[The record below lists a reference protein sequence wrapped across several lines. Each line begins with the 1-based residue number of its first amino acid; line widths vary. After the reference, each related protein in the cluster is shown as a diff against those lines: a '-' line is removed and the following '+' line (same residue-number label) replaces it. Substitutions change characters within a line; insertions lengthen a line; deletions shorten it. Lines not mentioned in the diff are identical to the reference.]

1 MNKDAFVKEFLGTMG
16 HKEMA
21 EIIDNELDTLHAKV
35 KKSEDPNELKELMR
49 TLQILVLTRE
59 YIECNVILDN
69 HPTVPFTEKFHDT
82 VKGIFDTIK
91 NW

>member
-21 EIIDNELDTLHAKV
+21 EVIDNELDTLHAKIN
-35 KKSEDPNELKELMR
+35 KSEDPNELKELMR
-49 TLQILVLTRE
+49 TLRILVLTRE

-82 VKGIFDTIK
+82 VKGIFNTIK

>member
-21 EIIDNELDTLHAKV
+21 EVIDNELDTLHAKI

>member
-16 HKEMA
+16 HKGMA
-21 EIIDNELDTLHAKV
+21 EIIDNELDTLHAKI

>member
-16 HKEMA
+16 HKKMA
-21 EIIDNELDTLHAKV
+21 EVIDNELDTLHAKIN
-35 KKSEDPNELKELMR
+35 KSEDPNELKELMR
-49 TLQILVLTRE
+49 TLRILILTRE

>member
-1 MNKDAFVKEFLGTMG
+1 MNKYAFVKEFLGTMG

-21 EIIDNELDTLHAKV
+21 EIIDNELDTLHAKI

-49 TLQILVLTRE
+49 TLRILILTRE

>member
-1 MNKDAFVKEFLGTMG
+1 MNKDAFVKEILATMD

-21 EIIDNELDTLHAKV
+21 KVIEDELDTLNAKI
-35 KKSEDPNELKELMR
+35 KESEDPNELKELTR
-49 TLQILVLTRE
+49 TLRIFFVMRE
-59 YIECNVILDN
+59 YIECNLILDN

-82 VKGIFDTIK
+82 VKDIFYTIK

>member
-16 HKEMA
+16 HKKMA
-21 EIIDNELDTLHAKV
+21 EIIDNELDTLHAKIN
-35 KKSEDPNELKELMR
+35 KSEDPNELKELMR
-49 TLQILVLTRE
+49 TLRILVLTRE

>member
-1 MNKDAFVKEFLGTMG
+1 MNKDAFVKEFLGPMG

-21 EIIDNELDTLHAKV
+21 EIIDNELDTFHAKI

>member
-1 MNKDAFVKEFLGTMG
+1 MNKDAFVKEFLGTKG
-16 HKEMA
+16 HTEMA
-21 EIIDNELDTLHAKV
+21 EVIDNELDRLHAKIE
-35 KKSEDPNELKELMR
+35 KAEDPNELKELMR
-49 TLQILVLTRE
+49 TLRIFILMRE
-59 YIECNVILDN
+59 YIECNLILDN

>member
-21 EIIDNELDTLHAKV
+21 EIIDNELDTLHAKI

-49 TLQILVLTRE
+49 TLQIFFVMRE
-59 YIECNVILDN
+59 YIECNIILDN

-82 VKGIFDTIK
+82 VKDIFDTIK

>member
-1 MNKDAFVKEFLGTMG
+1 MNKDAFVKEFLGTRG
-16 HKEMA
+16 HTEMA
-21 EIIDNELDTLHAKV
+21 EIIDNELDTLHAKI

>member
-21 EIIDNELDTLHAKV
+21 EIIDNELDTLHAKI

-49 TLQILVLTRE
+49 TIRILILTRE

>member
-21 EIIDNELDTLHAKV
+21 EIIDNELDTLHAKI

-49 TLQILVLTRE
+49 TLRILILTRE

-82 VKGIFDTIK
+82 VKGIFDTNK

>member
-16 HKEMA
+16 HKKMA
-21 EIIDNELDTLHAKV
+21 EIIDNELDTLHAKI

-59 YIECNVILDN
+59 YIECNVIIDN
-69 HPTVPFTEKFHDT
+69 HPTVPFTEKAQAT
-82 VKGIFDTIK
+82 ILNIVNTIK

>member
-21 EIIDNELDTLHAKV
+21 EIIDNELDTLHAKI

-59 YIECNVILDN
+59 YIECNIILDN

>member
-1 MNKDAFVKEFLGTMG
+1 MNKDAFVKEFLGTRG

-21 EIIDNELDTLHAKV
+21 EIIDNELDTLHAKI

-49 TLQILVLTRE
+49 TLQILILTRE

-69 HPTVPFTEKFHDT
+69 HPTVPFTEKVQGTILNIVNT
-82 VKGIFDTIK
+82 VK

>member
-1 MNKDAFVKEFLGTMG
+1 MNKDAFVKEILATMD

-21 EIIDNELDTLHAKV
+21 EVIEDELNTLNAKI
-35 KKSEDPNELKELMR
+35 KESEDPNELKELMR
-49 TLQILVLTRE
+49 TLRIFFVMRE
-59 YIECNVILDN
+59 YIECNLILDK
-69 HPTVPFTEKFHDT
+69 HPTVPFTEKVHDT

>member
-21 EIIDNELDTLHAKV
+21 EVIDNELDTLHAKI

-69 HPTVPFTEKFHDT
+69 HPTVPFTEKFRDA

>member
-1 MNKDAFVKEFLGTMG
+1 MNKNAFVKEFLGTMG

-21 EIIDNELDTLHAKV
+21 EIIDNELDTLHAKI

-49 TLQILVLTRE
+49 TLRILILTRE

>member
-1 MNKDAFVKEFLGTMG
+1 MNKGAFVKEFLGTMV

-21 EIIDNELDTLHAKV
+21 EIIDNELDTLHAKI

-49 TLQILVLTRE
+49 TLRILILTRE

>member
-21 EIIDNELDTLHAKV
+21 EIIDNELDTIHAKI

-59 YIECNVILDN
+59 YIECNIILDN

-82 VKGIFDTIK
+82 VKEYS
-91 NW
+91 

>member
-21 EIIDNELDTLHAKV
+21 EIIDNELDTLHAKI

-82 VKGIFDTIK
+82 VKGIFDTVK

>member
-21 EIIDNELDTLHAKV
+21 EIIDNELDTLHAKI

-82 VKGIFDTIK
+82 VKGIFYTIK

>member
-21 EIIDNELDTLHAKV
+21 EIIDNELDTLHAKI